1 MYISG
6 AMSKE
11 HCSFNI
17 SRNILDWLLYCFS
30 WTTCEII
37 TFLICI
43 IQKRKY
49 LQNEKRYS
57 KKQNAILLYFEKQ
70 MSSNYFFTSLAL

>member
-6 AMSKE
+6 TKFEE
-11 HCSFNI
+11 HCFNI
-17 SRNILDWLLYCFS
+17 SRDIVDWVLYFFS
-30 WTTCEII
+30 GTIYDVI

-49 LQNEKRYS
+49 LCNEKRYS
-57 KKQNAILLYFEKQ
+57 KKKNAILLCFEKP
-70 MSSNYFFTSLAL
+70 FK